1 MTNNVKELLKNS
13 ISKIFYDIKDIQAIL
28 DAVETELNT
37 IEYLNKK
44 VRTDAFIKTATID
57 RIKDY
62 ERILGII
69 NESNDNIETRRAFI
83 LSIFTN
89 ELPFTL
95 PKLKESLNTIAGFN
109 NWTIEVIPEEY
120 KMVIEI
126 IENTKGLIEEI
137 ANTFYQFI
145 PAHIFWQ
152 VIKKVIEEVD
162 GTFYL
167 QGYNTQK
174 LTYEINETDNAK
186 DRTDLPPEPEEPE
199 PEQPEEPDTDNKEPD
214 TEQPDVEQPDTD
226 NKDNTDGNN

>member
-1 MTNNVKELLKNS
+1 MTNNIKELLKNS

-37 IEYLNKK
+37 VEYLQKK

-62 ERILGII
+62 EKILGIV

-95 PKLKESLNTIAGFN
+95 PKLKEGLNTIAGFN

-126 IENTKGLIEEI
+126 VENTKGLIEEI

-145 PAHIFWQ
+145 PAHIFWE
-152 VIKKVIEEVD
+152 VIKRVIENINGEL
-162 GTFYL
+162 YL

-174 LTYEINETDNAK
+174 LNFEVSETDNAK
-186 DRTDLPPEPEEPE
+186 DRTDLPQE
-199 PEQPEEPDTDNKEPD
+199 PEQPEIENPDKDTNTTEPPENI
-214 TEQPDVEQPDTD
+214 
-226 NKDNTDGNN
+226 DGNN

>member
-1 MTNNVKELLKNS
+1 MTNNIKELLKNS
-13 ISKIFYDIKDIQAIL
+13 ISKIFYDVKDIQAIL

-37 IEYLNKK
+37 VEYLQKK

-62 ERILGII
+62 ERILGIV
-69 NESNDNIETRRAFI
+69 NESNDNIEARRAFI

-95 PKLKESLNTIAGFN
+95 PKLKEGLNTIAGFN

-126 IENTKGLIEEI
+126 VENTKGLIEEI

-145 PAHIFWQ
+145 PAHIFWE
-152 VIKKVIEEVD
+152 VIKRVIENINGEL
-162 GTFYL
+162 YL

-174 LTYEINETDNAK
+174 LNFEVSETDNAK
-186 DRTDLPPEPEEPE
+186 DRTDLPQE
-199 PEQPEEPDTDNKEPD
+199 PEQPEIENPDKDTNTTEPPENI
-214 TEQPDVEQPDTD
+214 
-226 NKDNTDGNN
+226 DGNN